1 MDLYAKKYTVLM
13 GTEPLILWIK
23 NDLVQSAKF
32 MDKKVSLNLDKEAI
46 KLIKDNPTRVVN
58 GNNLL
63 QNQNFTQNVSKMMSS
78 SLDLAMAK
86 GDKKTLSRFARSEL
100 VPESIKLDFIA
111 AINRPNGLRGVLT
124 RAVINTNAIFQN
136 LAKKIDRFFDKVAD
150 RTANQT
156 LDPHLKKYQLSYV
169 NRAPPFSQKDLG
181 EHVDPKLMQF
191 AEEFYKQKGLK
202 DTLNLDR
209 LSDKIILN
217 EFLEKAVSKG
227 YDLKDSSVAIHKVG
241 NQTYLEGF
249 KSYYNEYLQEEK
261 KGFQQTIEDLQKR
274 LYVYELKAA
283 AKNETIEDFKTLSKS
298 LDQSDRIDLLVK
310 NKEYKGM
317 DEEQKRKVE
326 DNHIFNPEPILQR
339 AEELNNMVEIVQA
352 AEPIMETII
361 DRTPSVDFL
370 DKTVLSKINEEWQQQ
385 QTKNRAAA
393 EPTRDFMNISAVR
406 FNGISKDSLDRWGE
420 TAKSHSRADAGVID
434 AFISASLRNANEL
447 VKIGVL
453 KEVSADTNNFKFVD
467 NFAKQ
472 SLYNNIDKT
481 VAQIAEANQGK
492 QVTREAHP
500 QNELKERLES
510 ITSPESFE
518 KLVMANGKIDPIA
531 LQNYTD
537 KIVSLSAALHTQEKA
552 NVITREDLRRDDAAW
567 QQSRSQSQEKRQ
579 TGGIER

>member
-1 MDLYAKKYTVLM
+1 MDLYAKKYIVLLNS
-13 GTEPLILWIK
+13 EPLALWIK
-23 NDLVQSAKF
+23 NDQVQSAKF

-46 KLIKDNPTRVVN
+46 KLIKDNPTRYIN
-58 GNNLL
+58 GSNLTDNL
-63 QNQNFTQNVSKMMSS
+63 NFTQNVSKMMSS
-78 SLDLAMAK
+78 KLELAIANN
-86 GDKKTLSRFARSEL
+86 DKRTLSRYAQSDL
-100 VPESIKLDFIA
+100 VPSTMKDNFIH

-136 LAKKIDRFFDKVAD
+136 LAKKIDRFFDKIAD

-191 AEEFYKQKGLK
+191 AAEFYKQKGLK

-249 KSYYNEYLQEEK
+249 KSYYNEYLREEK
-261 KGFQQTIEDLQKR
+261 QNFQQTIEDLQKK
-274 LYVYELKAA
+274 LQVYELKEAS
-283 AKNETIEDFKTLSKS
+283 KNETIEDFKTLSKS
-298 LDQSDRIDLLVK
+298 IDQSDRIDLLVK
-310 NKEYKGM
+310 NKEYQGM

-339 AEELNNMVEIVQA
+339 AEELNNMVEIVQSVT
-352 AEPIMETII
+352 PIMETIT
-361 DRTPSVDFL
+361 DRTPSIDFL
-370 DKTVLSKINEEWQQQ
+370 DKTVLSKINEQWQHQ
-385 QTKNRAAA
+385 QTVNRQNA
-393 EPTRDFMNISAVR
+393 EPTRDFMNISAVK
-406 FNGISKDSLDRWGE
+406 FNGVSKEALDRWAE
-420 TAKSHSRADAGVID
+420 VAKSHSRVDATTID
-434 AFISASLRNANEL
+434 KFVDASLRNAREL
-447 VKIGVL
+447 LKAGVL
-453 KEVSADTNNFKFVD
+453 KEVSTDNFKFVD

-472 SLYNNIDKT
+472 SLYQNIDKP
-481 VAQIAEANQGK
+481 VAEIVEANQGK
-492 QVTREAHP
+492 QVTREAYP
-500 QNELKERLES
+500 KDELKERLES

-552 NVITREDLRRDDAAW
+552 NVITKDDLRRDDAAY
-567 QQSRSQSQEKRQ
+567 QQYRSQSQAQKQE
-579 TGGIER
+579 GGIER